1 VGRAYDSIPPL
12 HPWASVISY
21 AQNNEDVVLARVLG
35 DAPGGRYVDVG
46 ASEPTLRSVT
56 RHFYDAGWQG
66 VNVEPVAKVHAML
79 VRDRPRDVNLC
90 AAVGATHGALTFFEF
105 EAEGI
110 STLSEEFARHF
121 IAQGYACSRRTVEV
135 LTLKELCDAH
145 GLTRIDFMKID
156 VEGWERQVL
165 EGGDWRR
172 FRPRVLL
179 VEATRPNSTEPNW
192 MAWEPLLLGQGYR
205 FAYFDGLNRFYVPEE
220 ERALLARFPPQWPA
234 SLRQAWRRALEL
246 ALRLAGRGPPR

>member
-1 VGRAYDSIPPL
+1 
-12 HPWASVISY
+12 VISY

-56 RHFYDAGWQG
+56 KHFYDAGWQG

-172 FRPRVLL
+172 HRPRVVLL
-179 VEATRPNSTEPNW
+179 EATKPNSAEPNW
-192 MAWEPLLLGQGYR
+192 HEWEPFLLAQGYL
-205 FAYFDGLNRFYVPEE
+205 FAHFDGLNRFYVPEE
-220 ERALLARFPPQWPA
+220 ERALRARFPTQWPVTVRHA
-234 SLRQAWRRALEL
+234 IRRARER
-246 ALRLAGRGPPR
+246 LRRLVRSPAPR

>member
-1 VGRAYDSIPPL
+1 M
-12 HPWASVISY
+12 ISY

-35 DAPGGRYVDVG
+35 DAPGGFYVDVG
-46 ASEPTLRSVT
+46 ASEPELRSVT
-56 RHFYDAGWQG
+56 KHFYEHGWRG
-66 VNVEPVAKVHAML
+66 VNVEPVAAVHAAL
-79 VRDRPRDVNLC
+79 ARARPRDTSLC
-90 AAVGATHGALTFFEF
+90 LALGAAPGALTFFEF
-105 EAEGI
+105 QAEGI
-110 STLSEEFARHF
+110 STLSEDFAAHF
-121 IAQGYACSRRTVEV
+121 VRQGLSCTRRTVEV
-135 LTLKELCDAH
+135 RTLGELCRDH
-145 GLTRIDFMKID
+145 CPGPIDFMKID